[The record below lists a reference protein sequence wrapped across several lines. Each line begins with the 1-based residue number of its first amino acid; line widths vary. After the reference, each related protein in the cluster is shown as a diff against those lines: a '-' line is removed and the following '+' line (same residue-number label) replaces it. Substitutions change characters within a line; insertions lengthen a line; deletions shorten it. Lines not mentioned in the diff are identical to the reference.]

1 MFDRFEMAVSSYS
14 KIRRFFQR
22 LGRPGGIKAEA
33 DATLRAIVTERRA
46 LDEAER
52 QAWSRWAANP
62 ADEPEPAVQTEKR
75 ADLDRRLALARRD
88 AEAAERA
95 SAAVAVRQLKLGREL
110 REVGVQLYALEVDSV
125 VAEAED
131 LNREITELVIK
142 LARASERLGIGH
154 AVRGAMERALTS
166 RGRPKPLQK
175 GPRSGSEKAG
185 PPKSALLFSFAA

>member
-1 MFDRFEMAVSSYS
+1 MAVSSYS

-22 LGRPGGIKAEA
+22 HGRPGGIKAEA
-33 DATLRAIVTERRA
+33 DATLRAIETERRA

-62 ADEPEPAVQTEKR
+62 ANEHEPAVQTEKR

-88 AEAAERA
+88 A
-95 SAAVAVRQLKLGREL
+95 STAVAARQLELGGEL

-142 LARASERLGIGH
+142 LARASPAGFLRRSCVTYL
-154 AVRGAMERALTS
+154 VR
-166 RGRPKPLQK
+166 
-175 GPRSGSEKAG
+175 
-185 PPKSALLFSFAA
+185 PPGVSSAH